1 MLNKFLSP
9 NFEYNADASVAI
21 LQESGLELRV
31 ELESINGEHYL
42 SLAYNDDL
50 PLHSSS
56 PVDNSLDAQAE
67 LTVLIETG
75 EQLGLQIPDTYPT
88 IFMPIE
94 DVRDSGTEKWHKTSG
109 LTGTLHDPVPPLKR
123 LLDWTGI
130 PKNEPFVVDSRLIEF
145 SKITYDNIGDFVF
158 YDSTVVGNIEETVG
172 IGKNSEKKYKTLN
185 IDRCVRKRN
194 GEVVS
199 SIRVKVSNV
208 PGAKPVIKYGL
219 ASTEY
224 SIYSDSKAL
233 IGASESDV
241 KFIKDIVENGAV
253 VEAAVAGSL
262 LSFIKGNDKATRG
275 KYNWLRYLDHAFD
288 PSEKNVIETTV
299 FDSESDDTLKSLL
312 ASAYFSITGVYPN
325 QSNITVEEKG
335 PPLKADIIDNREI
348 VNSEFM
354 DGEIFSEIVDEF
366 EHLFHN
372 PKETGA
378 MRSVFA
384 DVKGQEYLSAEESK
398 AKVQE
403 WIRNARSQ
411 YQSSKVRSENS
422 GKVIVSL
429 FDRTGNW
436 SRPYEE
442 AGYTVLRFDIQDGYD
457 ILEFTAEYLIEKL
470 NIEQYGSVYGVLSA
484 TPCTDFAN
492 CGSKHWEAKDAR
504 GDTAVSRELV
514 YQTIRVVDL
523 LRPKFW
529 CMENPVG
536 RIEKETGLPKY
547 RLSFNPNHFGA
558 DYTKHTLLWGK
569 FETNLPVANSDP
581 VLGSKMHTQYGGK
594 SLATKNA
601 RSETPIGFS
610 YAFFAANNY
619 HDLSPEKKLE
629 YDFIQYG
636 NVGVNALKAG
646 VPEKIVRK
654 LFSHFDAED
663 SFEEVSKVLA
673 VISRIQKSGDSLA
686 EIDGVIDEA
695 LSWASPDIDR
705 VLSNIREIMTATIDI
720 EDTLGQIGV
729 RQDNPHF
736 TQLDVF
742 ETEDSFEKAE
752 QLIED
757 HKAFITS
764 RVMTASED
772 APAIFKNES
781 GSQIYTVTKLAGVEH
796 RWKVTTWSAVTT
808 PREETFSEA
817 SEVASKFVE
826 QFVFTSN
833 ESELNPLVRRMIE
846 TAASVADEK
855 NALHEKI
862 QTTEP
867 TTPQYKTEDMP
878 WSGVGVLNRNDFFG
892 TIFNAKTI
900 DGLEIENGFINSID
914 TNGAIYWQNTVGEEL
929 STQVLDPKN
938 IEHLEVVT
946 LCEFKEAGKK
956 ILNKG
961 EPWRIKSNAESALKK
976 LGLEETHYVDGYGNE
991 GASGREYWLEPKPT
1005 PSAEDFNINMPDLQM
1020 VDDTTKQVFY
1030 LNNQSKSN
1038 AEMLRNVTKHYDF
1051 IDIRKVDGAD
1061 GNGQE
1066 YALVLSEGDSDR
1078 LSELFRKN
1086 AMSPEQAATG
1096 ERAVR
1101 AQYNRMVAIRGAG
1114 HNHYPMTVMF
1124 GGVSR
1129 EVVVSPGRAPG
1140 YNKQRLGYQT
1150 PLNIYALKGGRLV
1163 ADGPVQLL
1171 AEPYYLNGKNLL
1183 TSKASFAVT
1192 SESELFKT
1200 FLNAGFSIP
1209 VQPTSGVTEIL
1220 PRQLPE
1226 VATTLS
1232 VVADSW
1238 EQLRKIDVHR
1248 LLNVAAEESNNYAL
1262 DVFRELALQ
1271 RPDLEVE
1278 GRESLADL
1286 EVSVEESVTSPE
1298 LRKETAEPTTKI
1310 ADTGYL
1316 AGSRKEKFAENAYIR
1331 SLENG
1336 EDFSSLGKAIPTP
1349 DVARLIEEGFSPK
1362 AVSLALCLKE
1372 MVGRRPTG
1380 RHGKRLIPA
1389 WEDHVRAT
1397 KKVIIQ
1403 VLNPQTF
1410 DEVWREL
1417 KASPQF
1423 EVKRNKSPEKK
1434 VEYIASIPAEHMVR
1448 ASQIVSIEVIQ
1459 TMPGVGDMYQLELD
1473 DSSVNYNLYSANP
1486 QLVDNRF
1493 HESIDAMS
1501 KATAHCLA
1509 AAIDKVKTEK
1519 ALKRGKIDIGIY
1531 SRDVPERAHAAGY
1544 ESGGRFI
1551 PVEPVPE
1558 DHEGS
1563 LEDWLQT
1570 VRDKVTQYT
1579 DQEPV
1584 IGEYDKQVSVYFAG
1598 FKPSGGSVQIVQEL
1612 PEDLQHAR
1620 KTKMAEWLEEN
1631 LSRLQQKVQDVR
1643 STKIRKEDMQPRSGG
1658 RDYRK
1663 GRNVTPEQLKAEFG
1677 LKVVQ
1682 FGNSTLAGQKQAQ
1695 IRLNEAYDGF
1705 HDLANV
1711 LGISPRSI
1719 GLGGGLSL
1727 SFGAR
1732 GRGGK
1737 PKSGLATNAHYEP
1750 IHIVIN
1756 LTKERGSG
1764 SLSHEWWHA
1773 FDNYVKKLEDNTPE
1787 AAAAKPGPGYATAG
1801 DAAGEIRSAL
1811 KEAFSNIRKAIA
1823 SSEYQEASGL
1833 VDGMVGNKD
1842 AYWSDPKEMSARAF
1856 EAYVKHELFAKGMTN
1871 DFLTGVISP
1880 TNGLDSVVPSLEGL
1894 AKFGF
1899 AEAFDK
1905 LFESVLVKHGETGD
1919 YLYKLDTEGAPI
1931 AYRAQKA
1938 ERVREW
1944 VSKVTS
1950 DTGVAIRVVA
1960 DKFELPKSL
1969 AIALP
1974 DNAAGIYDLGTGIP
1988 YVIADRV
1995 RNQDHAIKTALHEG
2009 LGHAGVLEFLQ
2020 RNADAGGKQVEE
2032 VLDEIYEGVGAKEIQ
2047 RAVRGYAINY
2057 HVASG
2062 RREAVLEYIAHLAET
2077 GRKPDLI
2084 AKAVYPTLDLV
2095 ENLYGTVG
2103 WGRSDV
2109 VSLIEASRVYS
2120 LRMAVEKAG
2129 LGNLTAEERREAR
2142 SQVIQAAL
2150 ASSGGNIKRLLAGGQ
2165 AMVAFHVPEDYAGAI
2180 TVPQLTEADG
2190 VKFYSNTNKLPGGAA
2205 QPGIISRVAATHL
2218 AKADIALSE
2227 QSAQIKESLAS
2238 IGLYDAKLDKVYSNW
2253 IAGKPRMETYPGD
2266 MAKDAYATGKRTG
2279 ADLVMLV
2286 AERMKSSRGDAVKLL
2301 NNSGIYGIQYKSG
2314 PIAHTCLFDK
2324 TLTEKVLV
2332 GSDLQTRD
2340 NRLLNQGWL
2349 ASLSAGTE
2357 NPLTKHES
2365 ELAVA
2370 KAWLEVA
2377 SEPTSDLHRYL
2388 TASGKSMPEIFE
2400 SIGYQIAEDKTVL
2413 KKMNQ
2418 LGGDNPTI
2426 AGIEHVWLITSPE
2439 ADTSSFIYEADD
2451 RVWLDVSELKSGA
2464 GMGSEIY
2471 QAVADFCAN
2480 TGKIFIG
2487 DPEGLTEVAVLRR
2500 TEQMF
2505 SSALRHKT
2513 TDHIAPHLNQLEAI
2527 NDAGQRIPN
2536 VTPLSWDDSELE
2548 KRLASMIRTSY
2559 TNVLNQIPELCHVEY
2574 DFERSQ
2580 YRAIGQSAESG
2591 SVAGRLARHINEN
2604 PVGFGWMGLQ
2614 EAIGREISP
2623 MARAVASSATVK
2635 RTVLTNS
2642 LIRIHQQSA
2651 RGHEVPANV
2660 TELLSRASAASDLSN
2675 ILYRRG
2681 LELPDSGHT
2690 VSTVKDW
2697 VASVEKYTST
2707 DVRVVSSK
2715 DQLPARLRN
2724 GLTSDVAGIY
2734 DGRARIPYLIANR
2747 IRDEEHA
2754 VKTALHEGLGHAG
2767 IIHYLKRTQA
2777 IGGQAVDQVLEDIY
2791 QSLSGEM
2798 AEIISDYGLDVET
2811 PEGRT
2816 EAVLE
2821 YLAYQSEQSDVKSDF
2836 DKAMI
2841 HLLDQAHGDLNWS
2854 REDVANL
2861 IEASRLFMAIE
2872 RNVVGKTSDLQ
2883 HSYDSLMAANGRRLE
2898 KLLNKNR
2905 KQVAWH
2911 GSPFRFNEFSVDNI
2925 NSGEGAQAYG
2935 YGLYFA
2941 DREGVGRFYERA
2953 LAREV
2958 NIVSNA
2964 GQEIGRYHDVELK
2977 YNVQA
2982 GASER
2987 AVELY
2992 LESDK
2997 NWDRAAASA
3006 IELQESDDV
3015 KAEIERLQNHI
3026 IPASRGSVY
3035 RVELDCD
3042 PEDFLDFDLAISDQS
3057 EKVKQFLNKHR
3068 VLLGFN
3074 QSMEEMQPAWK
3085 SRYLAEVRANGFTDV
3100 LVIEELSKAIDTI
3113 SFTDEM
3119 DSAAWGVI
3127 NRYPSTTMDP
3137 NDLHDMR
3144 ELAGT
3149 GPNGVIYRGEDAYY
3163 DLINSGLAEDEV
3175 KASALLAEQ
3184 GIVGI
3189 RYYSGPSRIG
3199 INAVEDFNHVVFDD
3213 RHVKVISRDN
3223 AAANEA
3229 QKKIRKKLKITPDV
3243 PVKEVSLKSALYWE
3257 RTLIEQSDTVM
3268 RGISV
3273 LADRYRVD
3281 LAELST
3287 GGDVFRELLRK
3298 PWVAGPDGLAQTF
3311 LTVGIDGIVLDAGDN
3326 EKQQRINHEIRFAD
3340 ALSVQDQVLD
3350 SVDRKRQAEQLGFD
3364 VNTVYL
3370 HGSHTGAIDGFNP
3383 GNIVH
3388 YFTPNPDYGYIQKST
3403 SVYPVYL
3410 KMKAPYYA
3418 DSVSEV
3424 EQARNNPERVQEL
3437 KEQGFDAIVWQH
3449 PNNPMRGATGWGDDR
3464 AQVAVF
3470 DASQIRSVHAEF
3482 DPEFAASSNI
3492 MMRKESH
3499 DAFRQW
3505 FGDSKTVNRDGT
3517 VQVFYHGTYD
3527 RFETFTPST
3536 SGSLGSGIY
3545 FYNRREHTETFG
3557 DKIVEVN
3564 LAIQNPWYTTADWDS
3579 PLIEEWDFDSP
3590 TIEAILSLPGGK
3602 ELVEEAR
3609 AGDGHYGQK
3618 LQSLLVDLGYDG
3630 VIATHPDGVEE
3641 VVVFNPNQVKS
3652 AYENNGEYGI
3662 TDNIFHR
3669 KENPDFDA
3677 VLSESKVRDSEG
3689 EPLLVYHGTR
3699 GPVEKLDVIHGDDG
3713 GLWFTPE
3720 KDHAEIFTTT
3730 GIDGGVHEVYLNL
3743 VNPMTVTSEQLEA
3756 EWDKEHPDGEQD
3768 DRYLLPRDYADRFV
3782 ARAKEQGYDGLI
3794 VEGLCDHDFDT
3805 DLYIAFSNDQI
3816 LSVKTPEN
3824 AIPHIKQIN
3833 EQNFDEWF
3841 AGSQLV
3847 TDTNEPMVVYANSGE
3862 RLDEY
3867 TSFAVGPESLM
3878 LRAGESASSYVLAA
3892 KNIADLTDINSD
3904 AYQSVV
3910 KYFNESGGWEFEED
3924 GRTDFDPEVD
3934 TVDEIYECG
3943 EYDTQAYLE
3952 EQGYDA
3958 VKIDILS
3965 SVYYQVFNKDQI
3977 CSADVVC
3984 HNVQV
3989 NQQPDINAIDFDT
4002 TWYHGSTLDIDGQL
4016 RAQNNNSLFG
4026 RGVYLTSNQED
4037 AARYASTD
4045 PEINIDLGD
4054 KAYVMH
4060 RELGIDYSEA
4070 KAALLENG
4078 GHIVPVHAKHGK
4090 TLTLDNRGIT
4100 LNGLPIATEDI
4111 QSDVSLFGSTL
4122 AFSDIQDKAQ
4132 FRDHLLVILSNAKN
4146 SERHNLVRN
4155 LTGNFESSRSKALMA
4170 LIRRDNAGDFL
4181 RSFAISMNAS
4191 FIELRDDMVPAA
4203 QSGARH
4209 LISIYGG
4216 EDLVSAIEVR
4226 KHHPI
4231 NRRVSSLQSSMAVI
4245 GNTKVVNEYGE
4256 PVIVYRGQHR
4266 GDAGPEFLESTV
4278 ASFSFGDA
4286 DIATAYA
4293 ERPNYGDKF
4302 YWGKAPA
4309 VMPAYLKIE
4318 NPFVNYGCHSNSSCE
4333 PFIDISTA
4341 IARLNLTQ
4349 EEAFELAR
4357 FGSEGIQNTNNWEEI
4372 SEEFDVH
4379 SIDELIEQHPE
4390 KVPDLFF
4397 EIFYMLDDHRWVN
4410 RIKEAGYD
4418 GAIYG
4423 GSGENEAEAEYR
4435 IFDQSQAIPA
4445 IHHPAVARYRSAI
4458 RDNSAAVNLLNAVT
4472 KGYWAIIPREDQIE
4486 IRNEIA
4492 ELSITFEMPK
4502 AETDHAKDL
4511 SEIRITDISE
4521 RGPYAND
4528 SFWSSQFSGVFTR
4541 IKEAGFDVITVATPV
4556 KADYLLQ
4563 ALDASGFKPAAGN
4576 NSDLV
4581 LPITE
4586 RAKEIVRVSER
4597 APRFMF
4603 VGTRSLNIDYNDYM
4617 SAFLDAK
4624 DTGEY
4629 LRVWQETG
4637 WFKGVDNH
4645 WRYEISDHNA
4655 SLDENFIRRHFDTVD
4670 KKGWATLELSHAL
4683 NHQQLFEHYPELYS
4697 KGIMV
4702 LRKSNDGGAS
4712 YYQDKD
4718 LHIIEINV
4726 NPKLDLNFDAVLS
4739 SVLHEVQHA
4748 IQNIEGFAYGSNP
4761 DFAPAVKEIYR
4772 ARNDDQQDKLKPFR
4786 EKLEKEQSEAQ
4797 FYGRMV
4803 AIKEWL
4809 RDAANPEAT
4818 RKASQIY
4825 NSQAYGMRATEIIRE
4840 LGLAPNKRKRY
4851 EHNVYLNNVSKFL
4864 AHKLAVEFENEYGK
4878 NVHDEIASIEKTGGD
4893 VYRLHRNATNRYGRA
4908 HAKYHNE
4915 LESLR
4920 IDHADAFKAVQHES
4934 DFDVYWRSA
4943 GEVEARNTQT
4953 RKELT
4958 DFERRDY
4965 HPYESQDFSN
4975 SSQFVFKQEEQAAA
4989 HAVVAKYAQ
4998 GVAERQGIETPINV
5012 VAQQSDLPPVIQREA
5027 ALSKSPVAGA
5037 FYDGQMY
5044 VVAESMDS
5052 PLAVESTLLHE
5063 AAHAGVETI
5072 FGNEMNDSY
5081 GAMWVAL
5088 GEKQG
5093 MIKAARAF
5101 GIDMKPYIDMA
5112 TDRIQEGIITQE
5124 QYIAMLVDEFVAHA
5138 SFGGHYADSSVSTR
5152 DSIREYF
5159 ESTRT
5164 VAEKTGLNGMALAK
5178 ASDISAVLKAVNEAA
5193 RGTTPENKPNIVI
5206 KDSEPAK
5213 KYRWQKEFTA
5223 RVQEKH
5229 GATNYDIVQL
5239 MENNRITLSKAYHAG
5254 FSAKQLADTEPFIEM
5269 LLDTTPFGPKGVY
5282 VRPIKPV
5289 LDIERENEEGPNPKP
5304 F

>member
-1 MLNKFLSP
+1 MLKELLSSDWKFTD
-9 NFEYNADASVAI
+9 EGVVAQSLAENSDVQI
-21 LQESGLELRV
+21 
-31 ELESINGEHYL
+31 ELEKTLDGDLYAIKVG
-42 SLAYNDDL
+42 DDL
-50 PLHSSS
+50 PVFSGK
-56 PVDNSLDAQAE
+56 PVKTLEGARAE
-67 LTVLIETG
+67 LSELIKIG
-75 EQLGLQIPDTYPT
+75 VALGWDVNP
-88 IFMPIE
+88 E
-94 DVRDSGTEKWHKTSG
+94 DVFSGNLIKREHIADNPTPHAKYALKDILNWSGVPVKEPQIIDSNLANYSAVSFE
-109 LTGTLHDPVPPLKR
+109 
-123 LLDWTGI
+123 
-130 PKNEPFVVDSRLIEF
+130 
-145 SKITYDNIGDFVF
+145 NIGDFVF
-158 YDSTVVGNIEETVG
+158 Y
-172 IGKNSEKKYKTLN
+172 NSELIGYISESDGFGKDEGKKFKTLE
-185 IDRCVRKRN
+185 IKRLIRKPR
-194 GEVVS
+194 GEVVDS
-199 SIRVKVSNV
+199 VTIRISDED
-208 PGAKPVIKYGL
+208 GAKPKIKYGL
-219 ASTEY
+219 KSSEYTNYIAALPCLSAS
-224 SIYSDSKAL
+224 A
-233 IGASESDV
+233 SDV
-241 KFIKDIVENGAV
+241 RFIESIVDNHGEI
-253 VEAAVAGSL
+253 EAASAGAL
-262 LSFIKGNDKATRG
+262 LSFIKGDDKAHHG
-275 KYNWLRYLDHAFD
+275 KYNWFQYIEHAIDEDTKQGIINTGLNLDSHDKVRSIFSKVYYSVTGVKPDSPEAREQQAED
-288 PSEKNVIETTV
+288 ISTTV
-299 FDSESDDTLKSLL
+299 ED
-312 ASAYFSITGVYPN
+312 
-325 QSNITVEEKG
+325 QS
-335 PPLKADIIDNREI
+335 PPPAAELMSGN
-348 VNSEFM
+348 FM
-354 DGEIFSEIVDEF
+354 DGEIFSEMVDEF
-366 EHLFHN
+366 DHLFHN

-378 MRSVFA
+378 MRSIFEV
-384 DVKGQEYLSAEESK
+384 VKGQEYIPAHEAK
-398 AKVQE
+398 ARVDN
-403 WIRNARSQ
+403 WIANARSQ
-411 YQSSKVRSENS
+411 FDSPKVRGDNCN
-422 GKVIVSL
+422 KVIVSL
-429 FDRTGNW
+429 FDHTGNW
-436 SRPYEE
+436 SRPYED
-442 AGYTVLRFDIQDGYD
+442 AGYTVLRFDIQDGHD
-457 ILEFTAEYLIEKL
+457 ILKFTAEYLIEQL
-470 NIEQYGSVYGVLSA
+470 DLEQYGGVYGVLSA
-484 TPCTDFAN
+484 VPCTDFAN
-492 CGSKHWEAKDAR
+492 SGSRHWALKDAR

-514 YQTIRVVDL
+514 YQTMRVVEL
-523 LRPKFW
+523 LKPKFW
-529 CMENPVG
+529 VMENPVG
-536 RIEKETGLPKY
+536 RIENETGLPKY

-569 FETNLPVANSDP
+569 FETDLPVANTDP

-594 SLATKNA
+594 SQATKNA

-619 HDLSPEKKLE
+619 HDLSPAKKLE
-629 YDFIQYG
+629 YDFVEYS
-636 NVGVNALKAG
+636 NVGTNALKAG
-646 VPEKIVRK
+646 VPEGIIRQ
-654 LFSHFDAED
+654 LFSHFEAED
-663 SFEEVSKVLA
+663 YFEEVSKLLA
-673 VISRIQKSGDSLA
+673 VISKTLKDGSPIA
-686 EIDGVIDEA
+686 NITEIIDEA
-695 LSWASPDIDR
+695 LSWATPDVDR
-705 VLSNIREIMTATIDI
+705 LLNNIHKTKTDYQGAVNDISATLNSSLISNSTQMDVFDI
-720 EDTLGQIGV
+720 EDTIIDEENA
-729 RQDNPHF
+729 RNSESP
-736 TQLDVF
+736 
-742 ETEDSFEKAE
+742 A
-752 QLIED
+752 
-757 HKAFITS
+757 S
-764 RVMTASED
+764 RYI
-772 APAIFKNES
+772 P
-781 GSQIYTVTKLAGVEH
+781 
-796 RWKVTTWSAVTT
+796 
-808 PREETFSEA
+808 
-817 SEVASKFVE
+817 
-826 QFVFTSN
+826 
-833 ESELNPLVRRMIE
+833 
-846 TAASVADEK
+846 
-855 NALHEKI
+855 
-862 QTTEP
+862 
-867 TTPQYKTEDMP
+867 EDMP
-878 WSGVGVLNRNDFFG
+878 WAGIGVLGRDDFYG
-892 TIFNAKTI
+892 TIFNATTV
-900 DGLEIENGFINSID
+900 DGVEIENGLIESID
-914 TNGAIYWQNTVGEEL
+914 THGAIYWQNIADDHVI
-929 STQVLDPKN
+929 TQVLKPQD
-938 IEHLEVVT
+938 IDQLEVVT
-946 LCEFKEAGKK
+946 LCEFKESGKK

-961 EPWRIKSNAESALKK
+961 KPWGIKSNAEHALKN

-991 GASGREYWLEPKPT
+991 GGQGREYWLAPKPT
-1005 PSAEDFNINMPDLQM
+1005 LPAEAFDTNMPDLQM
-1020 VDDTTKQVFY
+1020 VDDTAKQVYY
-1030 LNNQSKSN
+1030 LADQSKSG
-1038 AEMLRNVTKHYDF
+1038 AEILRNVTKHYDF
-1051 IDIRKVDGAD
+1051 LDIRKVDGAD
-1061 GNGQE
+1061 GTGKD
-1066 YALVLSEGDSDR
+1066 YALVLSEGDVDR

-1086 AMSPEQAATG
+1086 AMSTEEAATG
-1096 ERAVR
+1096 ERAIR
-1101 AQYNRMVAIRGAG
+1101 AQYNRSVAIRGAG
-1114 HNHYPMTVMF
+1114 HKHYPMTVSF
-1124 GGVSR
+1124 GGVNR
-1129 EVVVSPGRAPG
+1129 ELIVVPGRTPG
-1140 YNKQRLGYQT
+1140 YNKQRMGYQT
-1150 PLNIYALKGGRLV
+1150 PLNIYALKGDRLV
-1163 ADGPVQLL
+1163 AGGPVQLL

-1183 TSKASFAVT
+1183 TDKVAFGLTAD
-1192 SESELFKT
+1192 SELFKA
-1200 FLNAGFSIP
+1200 FQQAGFSIP
-1209 VQPTSGVTEIL
+1209 IQPDQVVSKE
-1220 PRQLPE
+1220 
-1226 VATTLS
+1226 AALS
-1232 VVADSW
+1232 ESPAVEAADSW
-1238 EQLRKIDVHR
+1238 EQPK
-1248 LLNVAAEESNNYAL
+1248 
-1262 DVFRELALQ
+1262 RETDEFQSA
-1271 RPDLEVE
+1271 P
-1278 GRESLADL
+1278 A
-1286 EVSVEESVTSPE
+1286 P
-1298 LRKETAEPTTKI
+1298 KI

-1316 AGSRKEKFAENAYIR
+1316 ADSRKEKFAENAFVR
-1331 SLENG
+1331 SLMDN
-1336 EDFSSLGKAIPTP
+1336 EDLSSLGKAIPTP
-1349 DVARLIEEGFSPK
+1349 DVIKMIGDGFSPM

-1372 MVGRRPTG
+1372 MAGRRPTG
-1380 RHGKRLIPA
+1380 RLSKRLIPQ
-1389 WEDHVRAT
+1389 WEEQVRAT
-1397 KKVIIQ
+1397 KKIIIQ
-1403 VLNPQTF
+1403 ALNPDTF
-1410 DEVWREL
+1410 DDVWQEL
-1417 KASPQF
+1417 KASPLF
-1423 EVKRNKSPEKK
+1423 EAKRNKSPEKK
-1434 VEYIASIPAEHMVR
+1434 VEYIARLPAKHMVR
-1448 ASQIVSIEVIQ
+1448 ASQIVEIEIINR
-1459 TMPGVGDMYQLELD
+1459 MPGLGDMFQLELD
-1473 DSSVNYNLYSANP
+1473 DRSVNYNLYAANP
-1486 QLVDNRF
+1486 HLAEKRF
-1493 HESIDAMS
+1493 HESIEAMS
-1501 KATAHCLA
+1501 NSTADALG
-1509 AAIDKVKTEK
+1509 AAIDKVNAEK
-1519 ALKRGKIDIGIY
+1519 AAKRGKIQIDIY
-1531 SRDVPERAHAAGY
+1531 SRDVPEKAYAAGY

-1551 PVEPVPE
+1551 PVEPAPE

-1563 LEDWLQT
+1563 LNDWLQI

-1579 DQEPV
+1579 EQEPV

-1612 PEDLQHAR
+1612 PEDLQHAP
-1620 KTKMAEWLEEN
+1620 KIKMAEWLDEN

-1663 GRNVTPEQLKAEFG
+1663 GQNVTPEQLKAEFG

-1682 FGNSTLAGQKQAQ
+1682 FGNSTLAGQAQAQ

-1727 SFGAR
+1727 AFGAR

-1737 PKSGLATNAHYEP
+1737 PKSGLATNAHYESEY
-1750 IHIVIN
+1750 IAIN

-1811 KEAFSNIRKAIA
+1811 KEAFSNIRKAIT
-1823 SSEYQEASGL
+1823 SPEYQEASGL
-1833 VDGMVGNKD
+1833 VDGMAGNKK

-1880 TNGLDSVVPSLEGL
+1880 TNGLDGVVPSLEGL

-1905 LFESVLVKHGETGD
+1905 LFESVLVKHGEAGD

-1931 AYRAQKA
+1931 AYRVQKA

-2103 WGRSDV
+2103 WSRSNV

-2129 LGNLTAEERREAR
+2129 LGNLTVEERREAR

-2150 ASSGGNIKRLLAGGQ
+2150 ASSGGNIKKLLAGGQ
-2165 AMVAFHVPEDYAGAI
+2165 AMVAFHVPEDYANAI
-2180 TVPQLTEADG
+2180 IVPNLTEVDG

-2205 QPGIISRVAATHL
+2205 QPGVISRVAATHL

-2253 IAGKPRMETYPGD
+2253 IAGTPTMETYPGD

-2324 TLTEKVLV
+2324 TLTEKVIV
-2332 GSDLQTRD
+2332 GSELQGRD
-2340 NRLLNQGWL
+2340 DRLINQGWL

-2357 NPLTKHES
+2357 KPLSKHES

-2400 SIGYQIAEDKTVL
+2400 SIGYQIADDKTVL
-2413 KKMNQ
+2413 RTMNQ
-2418 LGGDNPTI
+2418 LEEDNPAIT
-2426 AGIEHVWLITSPE
+2426 GIENVWLITSPE
-2439 ADTSSFIYEADD
+2439 SGSSSFIYEAED

-2480 TGKIFIG
+2480 TGKVFIG

-2505 SSALRHKT
+2505 SSALRHKSA
-2513 TDHIAPHLNQLEAI
+2513 DHIAPHLNQLEAI
-2527 NDAGQRIPN
+2527 NDSGQRIPN
-2536 VTPLSWDDSELE
+2536 VVPLTWDDQQLE
-2548 KRLASMIRTSY
+2548 KRLAAMVRTSY
-2559 TNVLNQIPELCHVEY
+2559 TNVLNQIPELRDVEY

-2777 IGGQAVDQVLEDIY
+2777 IGGLAVDQVLEDIY

-2798 AEIISDYGLDVET
+2798 AEIISDYSLDVGT
-2811 PEGRT
+2811 PEGRA

-2821 YLAYQSEQSDVKSDF
+2821 YLAFQSEQSDVKSDF

-2841 HLLDQAHGDLNWS
+2841 QLLDQAHGDLNWS

-2883 HSYDSLMAANGRRLE
+2883 HSYDSLMDANGRRLE
-2898 KLLNKNR
+2898 KLLNRNR

-2925 NSGEGAQAYG
+2925 NSGEGSQAYG

-2953 LAREV
+2953 LAKKV

-2997 NWDRAAASA
+2997 NWDSAAASA

-3057 EKVKQFLNKHR
+3057 EKVKKFLNKHR
-3068 VLLGFN
+3068 EELGFN
-3074 QSMEEMQPAWK
+3074 QSMEEMLPVWK
-3085 SRYLAEVRANGFTDV
+3085 SRYLAEVRANGFTDNPV
-3100 LVIEELSKAIDTI
+3100 VEELSKAIDTI
-3113 SFTDEM
+3113 AFTDEM

-3149 GPNGVIYRGEDAYY
+3149 GYNGAIYRGEDAYY
-3163 DLINSGLAEDEV
+3163 DLINSGLAENEI

-3184 GIVGI
+3184 GIVGV
-3189 RYYSGPSRIG
+3189 RYYSGPSRSG
-3199 INAVEDFNHVVFDD
+3199 MTDVEDFNYVVFDD
-3213 RHVKVISRDN
+3213 KHVKVISRDN

-3229 QKKIRKKLKITPDV
+3229 QKKIRKKLKITPDA
-3243 PVKEVSLKSALYWE
+3243 PVKDISLNSALYWE
-3257 RTLIEQSDTVM
+3257 RTLIEQSDRVM

-3298 PWVAGPDGLAQTF
+3298 PWVAGPDGLAQAF

-3350 SVDRKRQAEQLGFD
+3350 TVDRKKQAEQLGFD

-3370 HGSHTGAIDGFNP
+3370 HGSHTGAIEGFNP

-3388 YFTPNPDYGYIQKST
+3388 YFTPNPDYGYIRKST

-3492 MMRKESH
+3492 MMRKESY

-3527 RFETFTPST
+3527 HFETFTPSA
-3536 SGSLGSGIY
+3536 SGNLGSGIY
-3545 FYNRREHTETFG
+3545 FFSRPEHTETFG
-3557 DKIVEVN
+3557 DNIVAVN

-3579 PLIEEWDFDSP
+3579 SLIEEWDFDSP

-3609 AGDGHYGQK
+3609 AGDGYYGQK

-3662 TDNIFHR
+3662 TDNIFER

-3677 VLSESKVRDSEG
+3677 VLSESKVRDSMG

-3699 GPVEKLDVIHGDDG
+3699 GPVEKLDIIHGDDG

-3730 GIDGGVHEVYLNL
+3730 GKDGGVHEVYLNL
-3743 VNPMTVTSEQLEA
+3743 VNPMTVTGEQLEA
-3756 EWDKEHPDGEQD
+3756 EWDKEHPNGEQD

-3794 VEGLCDHDFDT
+3794 VEGLFDHDFDT

-3824 AIPHIKQIN
+3824 AISHINQIN
-3833 EQNFDEWF
+3833 EKNFDEWF

-3847 TDTNEPMVVYANSGE
+3847 TDTNEPMVVYTNSEERAN
-3862 RLDEY
+3862 EY

-3878 LRAGESASSYVLAA
+3878 LRAGESVGSYVLAA

-3924 GRTDFDPEVD
+3924 GRTDFDPELD
-3934 TVDEIYECG
+3934 TLDEIYECG
-3943 EYDTQAYLE
+3943 EYDAQAYLE

-3958 VKIDILS
+3958 IKIDILS
-3965 SVYYQVFNKDQI
+3965 NVYYQVFNKDQI
-3977 CSADVVC
+3977 CNADVVY
-3984 HNVQV
+3984 HNVEV

-4100 LNGLPIATEDI
+4100 LNGLPIAKEDI
-4111 QSDVSLFGSTL
+4111 QSDASLFGSTL

-4132 FRDHLLVILSNAKN
+4132 FLDHLLVILSNAKN

-4203 QSGARH
+4203 QPGARH
-4209 LISIYGG
+4209 LISMYGG

-4231 NRRVSSLQSSMAVI
+4231 NRRVSSLQSSMTVI

-4266 GDAGPEFLESTV
+4266 GDAAPEFLESTV

-4286 DIATAYA
+4286 DIATTYA
-4293 ERPNYGDKF
+4293 EQPNYGDKF

-4372 SEEFDVH
+4372 SKEFDVH

-4435 IFDQSQAIPA
+4435 VFDQSQAIPA
-4445 IHHPAVARYRSAI
+4445 ILHPAVTRYRSAI
-4458 RDNSAAVNLLNAVT
+4458 RDNSAAVNLLNAVAQ
-4472 KGYWAIIPREDQIE
+4472 GYWAIIPREDQIE

-4492 ELSITFEMPK
+4492 ELYITIDMPK
-4502 AETDHAKDL
+4502 AETGNAKEL

-4521 RGPYAND
+4521 RGLYAND
-4528 SFWSSQFSGVFTR
+4528 SFWSSQFSGVFSR
-4541 IKEAGFDVITVATPV
+4541 IKEAGFDVITVASTV

-4586 RAKEIVRVSER
+4586 RAKKIVRVSER

-4718 LHIIEINV
+4718 LHIIEIKV
-4726 NPKLDLNFDAVLS
+4726 NTNLGLNLDAVLS

-4748 IQNIEGFAYGSNP
+4748 VQNIEGFAYGSNP

-4772 ARNDDQQDKLKPFR
+4772 ARNDDQQDKLRPFR

-4809 RDAANPEAT
+4809 RDATNPEAT

-4840 LGLAPNKRKRY
+4840 LGLAPNKRKGY

-4878 NVHDEIASIEKTGGD
+4878 NVHDEIASIEKAGGD
-4893 VYRLHRNATNRYGRA
+4893 VYRLHRNATNRYGRT
-4908 HAKYHNE
+4908 HTKYHNE
-4915 LESLR
+4915 LETLR
-4920 IDHADAFKAVQHES
+4920 NDHADAFKAVQHES

-4958 DFERRDY
+4958 DFERREI
-4965 HPYESQDFSN
+4965 HPYESQSVN
-4975 SSQFVFKQEEQAAA
+4975 TSSQLVFKQEEQTAAR
-4989 HAVVAKYAQ
+4989 AVVDKYAQ
-4998 GVAERQGIETPINV
+4998 GVAERQGIEIPINV
-5012 VAQQSDLPPVIQREA
+5012 VAQQSDLPEVIQRES

-5037 FYDGQMY
+5037 YYDGQMY

-5063 AAHAGVETI
+5063 AAHAGVETV
-5072 FGNEMNDSY
+5072 FGQEMNDSY

-5093 MIKAARAF
+5093 MIEAARAL
-5101 GIDMKPYIDMA
+5101 GIDIKPYIDMA
-5112 TDRIQEGIITQE
+5112 TDQIQSGKINHE
-5124 QYIAMLVDEFVAHA
+5124 QYISMLVDEFVAHA
-5138 SFGGHYADSSVSTR
+5138 SFGGRYADSSESTK

-5159 ESTRT
+5159 ESTRAA
-5164 VAEKTGLNGMALAK
+5164 AEKTGLNGMALAK
-5178 ASDISAVLKAVNEAA
+5178 ASDISAVLKVVNEAA
-5193 RGTTPENKPNIVI
+5193 RGVTPENKPNIVM

-5223 RVQEKH
+5223 RVQEKY
-5229 GATNYDIVQL
+5229 GATDYDIVQL

-5269 LLDTTPFGPKGVY
+5269 LLDTTSFGPKGVY
-5282 VRPIKPV
+5282 VRPIEPV

-5304 F
+5304 Y